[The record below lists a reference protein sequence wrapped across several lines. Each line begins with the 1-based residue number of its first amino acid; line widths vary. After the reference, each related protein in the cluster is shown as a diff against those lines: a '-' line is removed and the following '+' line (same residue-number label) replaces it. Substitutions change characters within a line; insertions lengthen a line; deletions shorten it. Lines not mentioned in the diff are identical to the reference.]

1 MRRMS
6 AGRDPSV
13 ARSAREAG
21 GPDDDPPSPKTSPRG
36 QADADDDAKDD
47 GATADAPTRH
57 PGDDEPEELLCPIT
71 KAMMRDPV
79 FVAGSGNTYEREAI
93 ETFWRGRGPRRDR

>member
-1 MRRMS
+1 MTHRSRVRRTRLV
-6 AGRDPSV
+6 GRTTT
-13 ARSAREAG
+13 
-21 GPDDDPPSPKTSPRG
+21 PSPKTSSRG

-93 ETFWRGRGPRRDR
+93 ETFSGAVAAPAATR